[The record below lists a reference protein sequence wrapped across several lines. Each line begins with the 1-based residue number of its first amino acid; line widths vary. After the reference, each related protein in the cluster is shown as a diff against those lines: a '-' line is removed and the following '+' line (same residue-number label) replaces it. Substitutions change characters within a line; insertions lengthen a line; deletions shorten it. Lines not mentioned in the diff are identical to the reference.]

1 MAPLIAAE
9 EGFNR
14 IYQLE
19 MKVSPVLTTIERN
32 GVKIDEKALL
42 EQSRVFAT
50 RLEELEKEAHD
61 IVGEPFNLN
70 SPRQLGAILFEK
82 MELPIIKKTPKGA
95 PSTDEETLNK
105 LAEDFRL
112 PKLILEYRSL
122 AKLKSTY
129 TDKLPAMVWP
139 ATGRVHTSYSQASVV
154 TGRLSSSEPNLQNI
168 PVRTEEGRRIR
179 RAFVAE
185 PGKVILAAD
194 YSQIELRVMAHISGD
209 KGLRQAFAEGQDI
222 HRSTAAE
229 IFSVDAIENVTAE
242 QRYSAK
248 AINFGLI
255 YGMGVF
261 GLAKNLD
268 ITRDAAKVYI
278 DRYFARYPGVA
289 DYMDRIKKEATDNG
303 FVETVFGRRLWFTEI
318 QGAKGPRKANAE
330 RQAINAPM
338 QGTAADLIKMA
349 MVAVQNFIDEK
360 KLQSRMIM
368 QVHDELVLEVP
379 EFEKELMR
387 QALPELMTNVA
398 ELSVPLVAEV
408 AVGDNWSDAE

>member
-1 MAPLIAAE
+1 MTTMRGTLDNHHTVVYCPRCDWRGILGASDA
-9 EGFNR
+9 
-14 IYQLE
+14 
-19 MKVSPVLTTIERN
+19 MDVLDPD

-179 RAFVAE
+179 RAFVA
-185 PGKVILAAD
+185 
-194 YSQIELRVMAHISGD
+194 
-209 KGLRQAFAEGQDI
+209 
-222 HRSTAAE
+222 
-229 IFSVDAIENVTAE
+229 
-242 QRYSAK
+242 
-248 AINFGLI
+248 
-255 YGMGVF
+255 
-261 GLAKNLD
+261 
-268 ITRDAAKVYI
+268 
-278 DRYFARYPGVA
+278 
-289 DYMDRIKKEATDNG
+289 
-303 FVETVFGRRLWFTEI
+303 
-318 QGAKGPRKANAE
+318 
-330 RQAINAPM
+330 
-338 QGTAADLIKMA
+338 
-349 MVAVQNFIDEK
+349 
-360 KLQSRMIM
+360 
-368 QVHDELVLEVP
+368 
-379 EFEKELMR
+379 
-387 QALPELMTNVA
+387 
-398 ELSVPLVAEV
+398 
-408 AVGDNWSDAE
+408 